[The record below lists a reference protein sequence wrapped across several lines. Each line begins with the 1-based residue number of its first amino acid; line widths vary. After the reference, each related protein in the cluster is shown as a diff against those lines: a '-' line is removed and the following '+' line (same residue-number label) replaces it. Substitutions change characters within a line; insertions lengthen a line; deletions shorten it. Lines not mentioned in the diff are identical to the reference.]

1 MGKANNRLGITTRF
15 NRSELELVIAGMSTL
30 GIKNIKDYVKFSSLK
45 LADIVIQ
52 QRKQQQEAANE
63 TVQSNATP
71 DIEANVAPSDSGEQV
86 SASV

>member
-30 GIKNIKDYVKFSSLK
+30 GIKNIKDYTKFAALK
-45 LADIVIQ
+45 ISDIVIQ

-63 TVQSNATP
+63 TVQPNATP
-71 DIEANVAPSDSGEQV
+71 NIEANAALSDSGEKV